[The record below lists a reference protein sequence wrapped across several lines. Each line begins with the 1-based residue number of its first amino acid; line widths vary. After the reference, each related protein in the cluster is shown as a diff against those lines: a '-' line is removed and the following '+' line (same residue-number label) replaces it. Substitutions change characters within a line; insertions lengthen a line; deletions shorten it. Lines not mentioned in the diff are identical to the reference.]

1 MGTTTPG
8 PPMRHEPDSA
18 RDLCLPLTSEG
29 LALELGSALD
39 PSPPFLVPAL
49 RRLAARLRASL
60 ALRHRVA

>member
-1 MGTTTPG
+1 
-8 PPMRHEPDSA
+8 MRHETDSA

-49 RRLAARLRASL
+49 RRLAARLRASF
-60 ALRHRVA
+60 ALRHRAA

>member
-1 MGTTTPG
+1 
-8 PPMRHEPDSA
+8 MRHEPASPNDSA

-49 RRLAARLRASL
+49 RRLAARLRASF
-60 ALRHRVA
+60 ALRHRAA